1 MTIFFY
7 KWWTRNPEIP
17 IWVLP
22 NIWRMGRVRVN
33 KLGRDVSSKMLLN
46 AANYRVTS
54 FAVSNY
60 LGKTN
65 RVYNYP
71 TTTTTPRLGLILYF
85 LVEILLKYFNFS
97 IFMSHCSYEL
107 LLLNVI
113 VFAVLSKIICFFPPV
128 KPDKL
133 RNIVKCQIIL
143 ELNLCR
149 VSLRSWYQLTYC
161 SNEKLN

>member
-1 MTIFFY
+1 MLQITGLHL
-7 KWWTRNPEIP
+7 
-17 IWVLP
+17 LP
-22 NIWRMGRVRVN
+22 F
-33 KLGRDVSSKMLLN
+33 L
-46 AANYRVTS
+46 
-54 FAVSNY
+54 NY

-65 RVYNYP
+65 WVYNYP

-97 IFMSHCSYEL
+97 IFMSHCSYEP